1 MPNMKTPTQMLK
13 VSRIAILSLLLV
25 AGILIAFSVP
35 VFSGGAP
42 RQTQQRYQQERYLE
56 VTEVSGTVTYDSEQ
70 LKVAQARS
78 VKVGDRLRRPGEG
91 ISTGSGS
98 TAKLKVDNGIGTL
111 DVSQN
116 SNVRVK
122 NLNKSRNGATSTD
135 LAMNRGQVRA
145 RVRNFN
151 NRQSRFSIQTPAG
164 VAGVRGTEFV
174 VTVLPNGETRVI
186 TIDGAVA
193 VSAADRTEEV
203 SGGYVSAIVPGS
215 PPTPPR
221 AIAGNLRVSLQL
233 LPAPDSDKVRLSG
246 VVNPIDSVFLNEE
259 AVDVDPTGSFEVVV
273 PLPSNGVLRLRVRNA
288 LGQEQVYELIAP

>member
-1 MPNMKTPTQMLK
+1 MKTLTQMLR

-25 AGILIAFSVP
+25 SGIFIAFSVP

-42 RQTQQRYQQERYLE
+42 RQSQQRYLQERYLE
-56 VTEVSGTVTYDSEQ
+56 VTEVSGTVTYDYEP
-70 LKVAQARS
+70 LKAAQARS

-91 ISTGSGS
+91 IDTGSGS
-98 TAKLKVDNGIGTL
+98 TVKLMVDNGIGTL
-111 DVSQN
+111 DVSEN

-122 NLNKSRNGATSTD
+122 NLNRSGSGATSTD
-135 LAMNRGQVRA
+135 LALNRGQVRA
-145 RVRNFN
+145 KVRSFN

-186 TIDGAVA
+186 TIDGTVA
-193 VSAADRTEEV
+193 LSSTDRTQEVSA
-203 SGGYVSAIVPGS
+203 GYASAIVPGN
-215 PPTPPR
+215 PPTLPT
-221 AIAGNLRVSLQL
+221 AIAANLRVSLQL
-233 LPAPDSDKVRLSG
+233 LPAPDSDKVRVTG

-259 AVDVDPTGSFEVVV
+259 AVDVSPTGSFEVVV